1 MEIILTLQFLVIGG
15 LIWYIKKQSEHEA
28 SLIAQKIESSL
39 KLKRTMAMGL
49 ASRFNYPS
57 KRNED
62 NEIVFEKA
70 THIFLKQTPY
80 EFEKF
85 VSEVMQKRFG
95 GKSYTTVKVGDFGVD
110 FEHDREDG
118 LYLGQVKAY
127 KDDLDFSPI
136 ALIHSNMIKRGAK
149 GGYVVTTSDFT
160 TSAKEYAKELN
171 IELIDGIQLVTYW
184 LESMESKVYEP
195 NSELAL

>member
-1 MEIILTLQFLVIGG
+1 MEVLLTLQFLVIGF
-15 LIWYIKKQSEHEA
+15 LLWYIKKRNDNEA

-49 ASRFNYPS
+49 AYRFNYPR

-62 NEIVFEKA
+62 NETVFEKA
-70 THIFLKQTPY
+70 TNIFLKETPF
-80 EFEKF
+80 EFEHF
-85 VSEVMQKRFG
+85 VSEIMQKRFG
-95 GKSYTTVKVGDFGVD
+95 GKTYITVKTGDFGVD
-110 FEHDREDG
+110 FEHNREDG

-127 KDDLDFSPI
+127 KNDLDFSPI

-160 TSAKEYAKELN
+160 SSAKEYARELN
-171 IELIDGIQLVTYW
+171 IELIDGIQLVNYW
-184 LESMESKVYEP
+184 LESIESKVYEP
-195 NSELAL
+195 NSESV

>member
-1 MEIILTLQFLVIGG
+1 MEIILTLQFLIIGG
-15 LIWYIKKQSEHEA
+15 LIWYIKKRGEYEA

-49 ASRFNYPS
+49 ASRFNYPR

-80 EFEKF
+80 EFENF
-85 VSEVMQKRFG
+85 VSEVMQNKFG
-95 GKSYTTVKVGDFGVD
+95 GKSYTTVKAGDFGVD

-195 NSELAL
+195 NSELA